1 VLHFEPGQKYG
12 LFAKHLS
19 YWAAR
24 FDPALPGA
32 HMDTFFD
39 TRESATKV
47 PGGQRIA
54 TALLFLNTPPEEG
67 GETAFL
73 NIEAHNDA
81 TFSTCA
87 RESLA
92 HKPETGD
99 LILFWSL
106 DADGE
111 VNIRATHAACPVV
124 KGEKWSAPVWIHE
137 ANYQH
142 PDMGAAAGAGAGGC
156 HDLSKGCRAWALAGE
171 CERNAGFMV
180 GQGGQCRASCRDCPP
195 SAAF

>member
-1 VLHFEPGQKYG
+1 
-12 LFAKHLS
+12 
-19 YWAAR
+19 
-24 FDPALPGA
+24 
-32 HMDTFFD
+32 MDTFFD
-39 TRESATKV
+39 TRESATKA

-54 TALLFLNTPPEEG
+54 TALLFLNTPEEG
-67 GETAFL
+67 GETAFP

-81 TFSTCA
+81 TFCTCA

-142 PDMGAAAGAGAGGC
+142 PDTGNAAGVAAGGC

-195 SAAF
+195 AAAF

>member
-1 VLHFEPGQKYG
+1 VHTSLPLQAAHGTDSPHQAMQVLHFEPGQKYG

-54 TALLFLNTPPEEG
+54 TALLFLNSPE
-67 GETAFL
+67 
-73 NIEAHNDA
+73 
-81 TFSTCA
+81 
-87 RESLA
+87 
-92 HKPETGD
+92 
-99 LILFWSL
+99 
-106 DADGE
+106 
-111 VNIRATHAACPVV
+111 ACPVV
-124 KGEKWSAPVWIHE
+124 KGGKWSAPVWIHE

-195 SAAF
+195 AAAF